1 MNKRKRNIA
10 QIQNDYQKQMEQQAQ
25 RLKRKRRGLLRR
37 LTVFGVIVLMFAVL
51 VTSALWSQS
60 SSLKEKE
67 EKKVALEKELK
78 QLQTKQEDISDEIKK
93 LKSKEY
99 VLELARRD
107 YYMSKKAK
115 KSLMWAIRAISLVDT

>member
-51 VTSALWSQS
+51 VISALWSQS

-78 QLQTKQEDISDEIKK
+78 QLKTKQEDISDEIKK

-107 YYMSKKAK
+107 YYMSKKGEK
-115 KSLMWAIRAISLVDT
+115 IFDVGNKSD

>member
-67 EKKVALEKELK
+67 EKKIALEKELK
-78 QLQTKQEDISDEIKK
+78 QLQTKQEDIFDEIKK

-107 YYMSKKAK
+107 YYMSKKGEK
-115 KSLMWAIRAISLVDT
+115 IFDVGNKSD

>member
-1 MNKRKRNIA
+1 MNERKRNIA

-60 SSLKEKE
+60 SALKEKE

-107 YYMSKKAK
+107 YYMSKKGEK
-115 KSLMWAIRAISLVDT
+115 IFDVGNKSD

>member
-1 MNKRKRNIA
+1 MNERKRNIA

-25 RLKRKRRGLLRR
+25 RLKRKRLGHLKR
-37 LTVFGVIVLMFAVL
+37 LTGFGVIVLMFAVL

-60 SSLKEKE
+60 SALKEKE

-107 YYMSKKAK
+107 YYMSKKGEK
-115 KSLMWAIRAISLVDT
+115 IFDVGNKSD

>member
-1 MNKRKRNIA
+1 MNERKRNIA
-10 QIQNDYQKQMEQQAQ
+10 QIQNEYQKQMEQQAQ

-60 SSLKEKE
+60 SALKEKE

-107 YYMSKKAK
+107 YYMSKKGEK
-115 KSLMWAIRAISLVDT
+115 IFDVGNKSD

>member
-1 MNKRKRNIA
+1 LNKRKRNIA

-37 LTVFGVIVLMFAVL
+37 LTVFGVIALMFVVL
-51 VTSALWSQS
+51 VISALWSQS

-107 YYMSKKAK
+107 YYMSKKGEK
-115 KSLMWAIRAISLVDT
+115 IFDVGNKSD

>member
-37 LTVFGVIVLMFAVL
+37 LTVFGVIALMFVVL

-107 YYMSKKAK
+107 YYMSKKGEK
-115 KSLMWAIRAISLVDT
+115 IFDVGNKSD

>member
-1 MNKRKRNIA
+1 
-10 QIQNDYQKQMEQQAQ
+10 MEQQAQ

-107 YYMSKKAK
+107 YYMSKKGEK
-115 KSLMWAIRAISLVDT
+115 IFDVGNKSD

>member
-25 RLKRKRRGLLRR
+25 LLKRKRRGLLRR
-37 LTVFGVIVLMFAVL
+37 LTVFGVIALMFAVL

-60 SSLKEKE
+60 SALKEKE

-107 YYMSKKAK
+107 YYMSKKGEK
-115 KSLMWAIRAISLVDT
+115 IFDVGNKSD

>member
-78 QLQTKQEDISDEIKK
+78 QLKTKQEDISDEIKK

-107 YYMSKKAK
+107 YYMSKKRRK
-115 KSLMWAIRAISLVDT
+115 NL

>member
-1 MNKRKRNIA
+1 MITKNKWNSKRN
-10 QIQNDYQKQMEQQAQ
+10 

-107 YYMSKKAK
+107 YYMSKKGEK
-115 KSLMWAIRAISLVDT
+115 IFDVGNKSD

>member
-37 LTVFGVIVLMFAVL
+37 LTVFGVIALMFVVL
-51 VTSALWSQS
+51 VISALWSQS

-107 YYMSKKAK
+107 YYMSKKGEK
-115 KSLMWAIRAISLVDT
+115 IFDVGNKSD

>member
-1 MNKRKRNIA
+1 
-10 QIQNDYQKQMEQQAQ
+10 MEQQAQ

-60 SSLKEKE
+60 SSLKEKKE

-107 YYMSKKAK
+107 YYMSKKGEK
-115 KSLMWAIRAISLVDT
+115 IFDVGNKSD

>member
-67 EKKVALEKELK
+67 EKKVVLEKELK
-78 QLQTKQEDISDEIKK
+78 KLQTKQEDISDEIKK

-107 YYMSKKAK
+107 YYMSKKGEK
-115 KSLMWAIRAISLVDT
+115 IFDVGNKSD

>member
-67 EKKVALEKELK
+67 EKKIALEKELK

-107 YYMSKKAK
+107 YYMSKKGEK
-115 KSLMWAIRAISLVDT
+115 IFDVGNKSD

>member
-37 LTVFGVIVLMFAVL
+37 LTVFGVIALMFVVL
-51 VTSALWSQS
+51 VISALWSQS

-67 EKKVALEKELK
+67 EKKVELEKELK

-107 YYMSKKAK
+107 YYMSKKGEK
-115 KSLMWAIRAISLVDT
+115 IFDVGNKSD

>member
-1 MNKRKRNIA
+1 MYERKRNIA

-60 SSLKEKE
+60 SALKEKE

-107 YYMSKKAK
+107 YYMSKKGEK
-115 KSLMWAIRAISLVDT
+115 IFDVGNKSD

>member
-1 MNKRKRNIA
+1 LNERKRNIA

-51 VTSALWSQS
+51 VTSAIWSQS
-60 SSLKEKE
+60 SALKEKE

-107 YYMSKKAK
+107 YYMSKKGEK
-115 KSLMWAIRAISLVDT
+115 IFDVGNKSD

>member
-1 MNKRKRNIA
+1 LNERKRNIA

-60 SSLKEKE
+60 SALKEKE

-107 YYMSKKAK
+107 YYMSKKGEK
-115 KSLMWAIRAISLVDT
+115 IFDVGNKSD

>member
-78 QLQTKQEDISDEIKK
+78 KLQTKQEDISDEIKK
-93 LKSKEY
+93 LKNKEY

-107 YYMSKKAK
+107 YYMSKKGEK
-115 KSLMWAIRAISLVDT
+115 IFDVGNKSD

>member
-60 SSLKEKE
+60 YSLKEKE

-107 YYMSKKAK
+107 YYMSKKGEK
-115 KSLMWAIRAISLVDT
+115 IFDVGNKSD

>member
-93 LKSKEY
+93 LKNKEY

-107 YYMSKKAK
+107 YYMSKKGEK
-115 KSLMWAIRAISLVDT
+115 IFDVGNKSD

>member
-1 MNKRKRNIA
+1 MNERKRNIA

-60 SSLKEKE
+60 SALKEKE

-107 YYMSKKAK
+107 YYMSKKSK
-115 KSLMWAIRAISLVDT
+115 KIFDVGNKSD

>member
-1 MNKRKRNIA
+1 MNERKRNIA

-60 SSLKEKE
+60 SALKEKE
-67 EKKVALEKELK
+67 EKKVSLEKELK

-107 YYMSKKAK
+107 YYMSKKGEK
-115 KSLMWAIRAISLVDT
+115 IFDVDNKSD

>member
-1 MNKRKRNIA
+1 LNNRKRNIA

-78 QLQTKQEDISDEIKK
+78 QLKTKQEDISDEIKK

-107 YYMSKKAK
+107 YYMSKKGEK
-115 KSLMWAIRAISLVDT
+115 IFDVGNKSD

>member
-1 MNKRKRNIA
+1 MNERKRNIA

-60 SSLKEKE
+60 S
-67 EKKVALEKELK
+67 ALK

-107 YYMSKKAK
+107 YYMSKKGEK
-115 KSLMWAIRAISLVDT
+115 IFDVGNKSD

>member
-60 SSLKEKE
+60 SLLKEKE

-107 YYMSKKAK
+107 YYMSKKGEK
-115 KSLMWAIRAISLVDT
+115 IFDVGNKSD

>member
-37 LTVFGVIVLMFAVL
+37 LTVFGVIALMFAVL

>member
-1 MNKRKRNIA
+1 MNERKRNIA

-60 SSLKEKE
+60 SALKEKE
-67 EKKVALEKELK
+67 EKKVVLEKELK

-107 YYMSKKAK
+107 YYLSKKGEK
-115 KSLMWAIRAISLVDT
+115 IFDVDNKSD

>member
-37 LTVFGVIVLMFAVL
+37 LTVFGVVVLMFAVL

-60 SSLKEKE
+60 SLLKEKE

-107 YYMSKKAK
+107 YYMSKKGEK
-115 KSLMWAIRAISLVDT
+115 IFDVGNKSD

>member
-60 SSLKEKE
+60 SALKEKE

-107 YYMSKKAK
+107 YYMSKKGEK
-115 KSLMWAIRAISLVDT
+115 IFDVGNKSD

>member
-1 MNKRKRNIA
+1 MNERKRNIA
-10 QIQNDYQKQMEQQAQ
+10 HIQNDYQKQMEQQAQ

-60 SSLKEKE
+60 SALKEKE

-107 YYMSKKAK
+107 YYMSKKGEK
-115 KSLMWAIRAISLVDT
+115 IFDVGNKSD

>member
-1 MNKRKRNIA
+1 MNERKRNIA

-51 VTSALWSQS
+51 VTSAIWSQS
-60 SSLKEKE
+60 SALKEKE

-107 YYMSKKAK
+107 YYMSKKGEK
-115 KSLMWAIRAISLVDT
+115 IFDVGNKSD

>member
-51 VTSALWSQS
+51 MTSALWSQS

-67 EKKVALEKELK
+67 EKKVVLEKELK
-78 QLQTKQEDISDEIKK
+78 KLQTKQEDISDEIKK

-107 YYMSKKAK
+107 YYMSKKGEK
-115 KSLMWAIRAISLVDT
+115 IFDVGNKSD